1 MKMSIRG
8 VLAGWKP
15 FGRRRKGQ
23 NGRNSA
29 KKQTADANKMRK
41 KAEAMGE
48 SERSTNSQEDEMA
61 EMMRGGIWKEV
72 HLDEKGEEVEEKG
85 WWEEVEEDEKGEEVA
100 EEEEE
105 EEGEKREAEE
115 DEKGE
120 QLGEG
125 EVEAMTATKCEH
137 PWVEYSS
144 GSWSVIQH

>member
-1 MKMSIRG
+1 MIRG

-15 FGRRRKGQ
+15 FGRRCPKGQ
-23 NGRNSA
+23 NRRNSA

-41 KAEAMGE
+41 KAEPMGE
-48 SERSTNSQEDEMA
+48 NERSTNSQEDEMA

-72 HLDEKGEEVEEKG
+72 HLDEKGEEVEEGEEEEEEEDEKE
-85 WWEEVEEDEKGEEVA
+85 EEVEEDE
-100 EEEEE
+100 
-105 EEGEKREAEE
+105 
-115 DEKGE
+115 
-120 QLGEG
+120 EG

>member
-48 SERSTNSQEDEMA
+48 KERSTNSQEDEMA

-72 HLDEKGEEVEEKG
+72 HLDEKGEEVEGEVEEKG
-85 WWEEVEEDEKGEEVA
+85 EVEEDEKGGKEENEK
-100 EEEEE
+100 EE
-105 EEGEKREAEE
+105 
-115 DEKGE
+115 
-120 QLGEG
+120 

-144 GSWSVIQH
+144 GSWSVILH